1 MKSNG
6 VAVALGTFDGLHKG
20 HMSVLNAA
28 LSFENL
34 TPVAVTFQEP
44 PKRKTKD
51 EFVPMLLSSEEKISR
66 LKKIGFKESFV
77 LDYDEVHDLSPID
90 FLDMLF
96 EKYEVRA
103 VVCGFNYRFGK
114 GGQGDALFLSDYCR
128 QHNAESVIVPDF
140 TVSGQTVSSSR
151 IRELIK
157 SGDVSFA
164 NMLLGYPYSVT
175 NEVIHGEERGR
186 KMGFPTVNIPL
197 DENLVL
203 PKFGVYASSVVID
216 GKNYAAVTNIGIRPT
231 FLLKKPISETY
242 IIDFD
247 GNVYGKTVTVKLL
260 KYIRE
265 EKCFDG
271 LDSLKQA
278 IEEDKKI
285 SAGVFR
291 DNVAKMHCIESKGE
305 EL

>member
-1 MKSNG
+1 MKNNG
-6 VAVALGTFDGLHKG
+6 VVVALGTFDGLHRG

-28 LSFENL
+28 LSFNSL
-34 TPVAVTFQEP
+34 TPVAVTFLEP
-44 PKRKTKD
+44 PKRKTTD
-51 EFVPMLLSSEEKISR
+51 EFVPMLLSPEEKLYR
-66 LKKIGFKESFV
+66 LRKMGFEDIFV
-77 LDYDEVHDLSPID
+77 LDYDEVHDLSSIS

-96 EKYEVRA
+96 QKFNVKA

-114 GGQGDALFLSDYCR
+114 GGQGDALTLSDYCR

-140 TVSGQTVSSSR
+140 AVSGQTVSSSR
-151 IRELIK
+151 IRKLIK
-157 SGDVSFA
+157 NGDVSFA
-164 NMLLGYPYSVT
+164 NMLLGYSYSFT

-203 PKFGVYASSVVID
+203 PKFGVYASSVVVG
-216 GKNYAAVTNIGIRPT
+216 GKSYAAVTNIGIRPT
-231 FLLKKPISETY
+231 FLLKKPLSETY

-247 GNVYGKTVTVKLL
+247 GDIYGETVTVELL

-271 LDSLKQA
+271 LNSLKQA

-291 DNVAKMHCIESKGE
+291 ENITKTNAVQ
-305 EL
+305 

>member
-6 VAVALGTFDGLHKG
+6 VVVALGTFDGLHKG
-20 HMSVLNAA
+20 HMSVLNTA
-28 LSFENL
+28 LNFETL
-34 TPVAVTFQEP
+34 TPVAVTFLEP
-44 PKRKTKD
+44 PKRKTIE
-51 EFVPMLLSSEEKISR
+51 EFVPMLLPSEEKISR
-66 LKKIGFKESFV
+66 LKKIGFEEIFV
-77 LDYDEVHDLSPID
+77 LNYDEVHDLSPVD

-96 EKYEVRA
+96 KKYNVKA
-103 VVCGFNYRFGK
+103 VVCGFNYRFGS
-114 GGQGDALFLSDYCR
+114 GGKGDALVLSDYCR

-140 TVSGQTVSSSR
+140 AVSGQTVSSSR

-157 SGDVSFA
+157 NGDVNFA
-164 NMLLGYPYSVT
+164 NMLLGYPYSFT

-197 DENLVL
+197 DEDLVL
-203 PKFGVYASSVVID
+203 PKFGVYASSVIID
-216 GKNYAAVTNIGIRPT
+216 GKNYAAVTNVGIRPT
-231 FLLKKPISETY
+231 FLLKKPISETH
-242 IIDFD
+242 IIDFNGD
-247 GNVYGKTVTVKLL
+247 VYGKTVTVKLL

-291 DNVAKMHCIESKGE
+291 DNVAKIHCTVSKGE

>member
-1 MKSNG
+1 MKNNG
-6 VAVALGTFDGLHKG
+6 VVVALGTFDGLHRG

-28 LSFENL
+28 LSFNSL
-34 TPVAVTFQEP
+34 TPVAVTFLEP
-44 PKRKTKD
+44 PKRKTTD
-51 EFVPMLLSSEEKISR
+51 EFVPMLLSPEEKLHR
-66 LKKIGFKESFV
+66 LRKMGFEDIFV
-77 LDYDEVHDLSPID
+77 LDYDEVHDLSSIS

-96 EKYEVRA
+96 QKFNVKA

-114 GGQGDALFLSDYCR
+114 GGQGDALTLSDYCR

-140 TVSGQTVSSSR
+140 AVSGQTVSSSR
-151 IRELIK
+151 IRKLIK
-157 SGDVSFA
+157 NGDVSFA
-164 NMLLGYPYSVT
+164 NMLLGYSYSFT

-203 PKFGVYASSVVID
+203 PKFGVYASSVVVG
-216 GKNYAAVTNIGIRPT
+216 GKSYAAVTNIGIRPT
-231 FLLKKPISETY
+231 FLLKKPLSETY

-247 GNVYGKTVTVKLL
+247 GDIYGETVTVELL

-271 LDSLKQA
+271 LNSLKQA

-291 DNVAKMHCIESKGE
+291 ENITKTNAVQ
-305 EL
+305 

>member
-1 MKSNG
+1 MKNNG
-6 VAVALGTFDGLHKG
+6 VVVALGTFDGLHRG

-28 LSFENL
+28 LSFNSL
-34 TPVAVTFQEP
+34 TPVAVTFLEP
-44 PKRKTKD
+44 PKRKTTD
-51 EFVPMLLSSEEKISR
+51 EFVPMLLSPEEKLYR
-66 LKKIGFKESFV
+66 LRKMGFEDIFV
-77 LDYDEVHDLSPID
+77 LDYDEVHDLSSIS

-96 EKYEVRA
+96 QKFNVKA

-114 GGQGDALFLSDYCR
+114 GGQGDALTLSDYCR
-128 QHNAESVIVPDF
+128 QHNAEAVIVPDF
-140 TVSGQTVSSSR
+140 AVSGQTVSSSR
-151 IRELIK
+151 IRKLIK
-157 SGDVSFA
+157 NGDVSFA
-164 NMLLGYPYSVT
+164 NMLLGYSYSFT

-203 PKFGVYASSVVID
+203 PKFGVYASSVVVG
-216 GKNYAAVTNIGIRPT
+216 GKSYAAVTNIGIRPT
-231 FLLKKPISETY
+231 FLLKKPLSETY

-247 GNVYGKTVTVKLL
+247 GDIYGETVTVELL

-271 LDSLKQA
+271 LNSLKQA

-291 DNVAKMHCIESKGE
+291 ENITKTNAVQ
-305 EL
+305 